1 MTDTSNIPNGWAWAS
16 IEQVSQLNP
25 KHPKAIED
33 NTEISFVPM
42 ASISD
47 ITGEIVASE
56 IRTLGS
62 VRKGY
67 THFCDGDVL
76 FAKITPCM
84 ENGKSAVASGMR
96 NGMAC
101 GSTEFF
107 VFRPE
112 GIVPEFLHRFLRQHS
127 FRKEAEYQMTGA
139 VGQQRVPRSYLES
152 YKLPL
157 PPLNEQRRIAD
168 KIDALQAKSRR
179 TREALETVKPL
190 LEKFRQSV
198 LAAAFRGDL
207 TAEWRKQNP
216 NMEPASR
223 LLERIRAERRV
234 RWEEAELAKMQ
245 AKGVKPKNDK
255 WKEKYEEPAP
265 VDTEGLPELP
275 EGWCWASTSESCAIV
290 VDCHNKTAPYK
301 EDGIPLIRTT
311 NVRNGKIN
319 LSATMFVDEPTYQ
332 YWSRRCIPLPGDII
346 FTREAPMC
354 EVGMI
359 PEEVMLCMGQRMML
373 LRADDNNLR
382 KNFLL
387 YALQAPHIIEF
398 AQRVGVGMGVKHLR
412 VRDVENLPIPLAPIA
427 EQKQLEIILTRTIEL
442 HEKLLEIVEGTSSPL
457 NNLDQSILAKAFRGE
472 LVPQDPNDEPASV
485 LLERIKAERETS
497 NGNKA
502 TKSRQRR

>member
-1 MTDTSNIPNGWAWAS
+1 MTKQADKGTWSCNQLPPTWVWAS
-16 IEQVSQLNP
+16 FNALFSDTTSSHKKLKQ
-25 KHPKAIED
+25 KDYDED
-33 NTEISFVPM
+33 GSLPVIDQGASLIGGTTHRSELQYDEELPVIIFGDHTRCVKFVDFNF
-42 ASISD
+42 AQGADGVKVLRLFQKLYSKFFYHALK
-47 ITGEIVASE
+47 TV
-56 IRTLGS
+56 TLPD
-62 VRKGY
+62 KGY
-67 THFCDGDVL
+67 SRHFKFL
-76 FAKITPCM
+76 RA
-84 ENGKSAVASGMR
+84 
-96 NGMAC
+96 
-101 GSTEFF
+101 TEF
-107 VFRPE
+107 
-112 GIVPEFLHRFLRQHS
+112 
-127 FRKEAEYQMTGA
+127 
-139 VGQQRVPRSYLES
+139 
-152 YKLPL
+152 PL

-179 TREALETVKPL
+179 AREALETVKPL

-216 NMEPASR
+216 NVEPASK
-223 LLERIRAERRV
+223 LLERIRAERRA

-457 NNLDQSILAKAFRGE
+457 NDLDQSILAKAFRGE

-485 LLERIKAERETS
+485 LLERIKAEREAAP
-497 NGNKA
+497 GK
-502 TKSRQRR
+502 KKRGRRAS